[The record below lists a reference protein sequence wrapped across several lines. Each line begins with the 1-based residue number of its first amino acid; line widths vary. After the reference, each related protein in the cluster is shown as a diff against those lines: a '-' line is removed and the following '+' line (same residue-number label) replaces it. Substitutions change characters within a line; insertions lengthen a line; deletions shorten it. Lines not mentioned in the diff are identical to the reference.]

1 MNRPYSGRLI
11 EVLQLVEKYDLSF
24 AEAEAFLEIPEIEDD
39 EVKFD
44 A

>member
-1 MNRPYSGRLI
+1 M
-11 EVLQLVEKYDLSF
+11 VEKYDLSF
-24 AEAEAFLEIPEIEDD
+24 AEAEAFLEIPEVDED